1 MRRIWPAPQVVW
13 PARPQPWRATPA
25 PVRPDP
31 RAALC
36 PILLKPLRIPESLLG
51 PRFLIRLK
59 RRGARECVHDP
70 PQHLPDLRFL
80 FLFKPLRVR
89 RPFPRDPDRQVQF
102 VLTDVP
108 AGRARAR
115 ALRVP
120 HSTLQTTR
128 RPAGPLETVH
138 LPQSD
143 CLVCSSQCA
152 NSSGPPPTPTSR
164 AVCVRSGRA
173 LWSCCRGRPAAAPP
187 RWVGPTPWAWR
198 FLSFTR
204 PNGSNVSGAASSIP
218 GT

>member
-13 PARPQPWRATPA
+13 PARPQPWRVTPA

-51 PRFLIRLK
+51 RRFLIRLK
-59 RRGARECVHDP
+59 RRGVRECVHNPPP

-89 RPFPRDPDRQVQF
+89 RPFPRDLDRQVWF

-120 HSTLQTTR
+120 PLHSPDHEAPCRAIGNGVFAPVGLLGVQQPVCELL
-128 RPAGPLETVH
+128 RPPSDSD
-138 LPQSD
+138 QS
-143 CLVCSSQCA
+143 
-152 NSSGPPPTPTSR
+152 GG
-164 AVCVRSGRA
+164 VR
-173 LWSCCRGRPAAAPP
+173 P
-187 RWVGPTPWAWR
+187 
-198 FLSFTR
+198 
-204 PNGSNVSGAASSIP
+204 
-218 GT
+218 